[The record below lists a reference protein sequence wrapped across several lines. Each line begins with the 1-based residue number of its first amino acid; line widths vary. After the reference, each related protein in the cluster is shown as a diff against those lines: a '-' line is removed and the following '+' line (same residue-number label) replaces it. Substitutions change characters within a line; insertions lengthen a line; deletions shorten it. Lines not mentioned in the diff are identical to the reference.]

1 MTHQRPDA
9 KVDSRADLIAEAAEI
24 STAYITSSDATVAPE
39 LPARFGRYEVRGVRG
54 TGGFATVYAGYD
66 SQLHR
71 EVAIKVPSAR
81 LLGKDTQELFLRE
94 ARNLARLRHPGILTV
109 FDVGVEDGLC
119 FIVSDLL
126 DGSPLQ
132 DWLAGSTPHWREVAE
147 ITARVADALGHA
159 HGHSVIH
166 RDVKPANVILTQDR
180 GPVLVDFGL
189 AITDQARSSELGTFR
204 GTPAFMS
211 PEQIEG
217 KAHRIDGRT
226 DVYSLGVTLYLMICG
241 RLPFRAKSLDEL
253 TRQIR
258 DDEPQPPRQLV
269 PNRRA
274 RDELGWSPDMRA

>member
-9 KVDSRADLIAEAAEI
+9 KVDSRADLIAEAAEM

-132 DWLAGSTPHWREVAE
+132 DWLAGSTKRAFARCDSSRAKPRVITCL
-147 ITARVADALGHA
+147 ITAPSVFRS
-159 HGHSVIH
+159 HSVI
-166 RDVKPANVILTQDR
+166 PC
-180 GPVLVDFGL
+180 
-189 AITDQARSSELGTFR
+189 SSLIKV
-204 GTPAFMS
+204 S
-211 PEQIEG
+211 
-217 KAHRIDGRT
+217 
-226 DVYSLGVTLYLMICG
+226 
-241 RLPFRAKSLDEL
+241 
-253 TRQIR
+253 
-258 DDEPQPPRQLV
+258 
-269 PNRRA
+269 RRVA
-274 RDELGWSPDMRA
+274 LHHWHA